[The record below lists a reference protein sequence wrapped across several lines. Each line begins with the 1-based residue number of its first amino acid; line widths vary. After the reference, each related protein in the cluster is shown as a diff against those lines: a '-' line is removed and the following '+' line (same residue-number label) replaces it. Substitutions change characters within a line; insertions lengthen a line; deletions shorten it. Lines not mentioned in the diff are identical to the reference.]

1 MEGDSSVSVNDA
13 ESGNICSLIQYG
25 VCEQDAQ
32 TNAISCN
39 NGTLSVSSGEIV
51 TMAANREAIALS
63 SQTATVENLYAVGN
77 VRDEQELVTGIV
89 TRKNAACIYD
99 GT

>member
-1 MEGDSSVSVNDA
+1 
-13 ESGNICSLIQYG
+13 
-25 VCEQDAQ
+25 
-32 TNAISCN
+32 
-39 NGTLSVSSGEIV
+39 V
-51 TMAANREAIALS
+51 TTAANREAIALG

-77 VRDEQELVTGIV
+77 VRDEQELVTGTV